1 MGEPG
6 EDRRL
11 AGPGDREPCS
21 AEQLGPGDRADG
33 EADGPEQAREVAD
46 PVEEH
51 GAEHEVGEGDR
62 SEGDPLAA
70 DASDLAVEEVRRG
83 GRGQRGRDEE
93 ERGGERL
100 DPAVGLAELDGD
112 RDRDEQAPEDRR
124 EPDHGP
130 VHGLALGDEADALG
144 NRSDQRSDQEA
155 APALAERD
163 HGGGGEQDGDEARP
177 EEGQLLVL
185 DERHERDEHGA
196 DEPEGGHELGA
207 PGEGNRRGAGGDA
220 RGGDQRPRVGDE
232 PVERRG
238 CEERG
243 EAARDAC
250 ADGGERRVRRPEAPL
265 EPEAPREDGERGRGA
280 EAEAQLGADPAAVHG
295 EHEEEDDSEDGH
307 DRARPGEPER
317 AGELREVDLAPGA
330 RRAGRSRRLHRA
342 GGRSLGRGLRR
353 SGGGR
358 RRRRSGRRGLRAGGH
373 ADRGRARDDRPEPRD
388 LGLEREEAPLQVT
401 DASRLFVTRL
411 VRSGRRRPLRLDEDR
426 EQQGAEGE
434 QADDR

>member
-1 MGEPG
+1 MPSKRCADE
-6 EDRRL
+6 
-11 AGPGDREPCS
+11 AAAS
-21 AEQLGPGDRADG
+21 A
-33 EADGPEQAREVAD
+33 
-46 PVEEH
+46 
-51 GAEHEVGEGDR
+51 
-62 SEGDPLAA
+62 
-70 DASDLAVEEVRRG
+70 
-83 GRGQRGRDEE
+83 GRDEE

-112 RDRDEQAPEDRR
+112 RDRDEQAPEDGR

-144 NRSDQRSDQEA
+144 NRSDQRGDQEA

-196 DEPEGGHELGA
+196 DEPEGGDELGA
-207 PGEGNRRGAGGDA
+207 PGEGNRGGAGSDA
-220 RGGDQRPRVGDE
+220 RCGDQRPRVGDE

-238 CEERG
+238 CEEGG

-250 ADGGERRVRRPEAPL
+250 ADGGERRVRRPEAAP

-295 EHEEEDDSEDGH
+295 EHEEEDDPEDGY
-307 DRARPGEPER
+307 DRARPGEPEG
-317 AGELREVDLAPGA
+317 AGELGEVDLAPGA

-342 GGRSLGRGLRR
+342 GREEAWARP
-353 SGGGR
+353 
-358 RRRRSGRRGLRAGGH
+358 A
-373 ADRGRARDDRPEPRD
+373 AERGRAPPAPER
-388 LGLEREEAPLQVT
+388 
-401 DASRLFVTRL
+401 ASRAA
-411 VRSGRRRPLRLDEDR
+411 GGWARRPRPR
-426 EQQGAEGE
+426 PRRSTGA
-434 QADDR
+434 AKPRPRV